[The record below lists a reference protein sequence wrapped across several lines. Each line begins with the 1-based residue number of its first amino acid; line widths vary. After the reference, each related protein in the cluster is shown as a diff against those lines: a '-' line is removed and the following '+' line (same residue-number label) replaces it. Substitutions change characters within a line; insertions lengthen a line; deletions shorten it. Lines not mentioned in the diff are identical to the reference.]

1 MVLLSVSDN
10 VLLIIWAVL
19 MMYFCSR
26 QYRFELLVFSTFIK
40 EIDANLKIIT
50 VGSYVE
56 GRGSVISLWRLLHNN
71 LKRKKTKH
79 HKTNINVI
87 SGYQYWFINKWDHFR
102 GRKLMQNSETMD
114 MLICSVMDFYK
125 EAINSPDSVK
135 HICWLS

>member
-1 MVLLSVSDN
+1 MVLLGVSDN
-10 VLLIIWAVL
+10 ILLIIWAVL

-26 QYRFELLVFSTFIK
+26 QYRFELLVFSTYIK

-50 VGSYVE
+50 VGSFVE
-56 GRGSVISLWRLLHNN
+56 GKGSVISLWKLLHNN
-71 LKRKKTKH
+71 IKKY
-79 HKTNINVI
+79 IYIFLNVI

-114 MLICSVMDFYK
+114 MLICSVMDFHR